1 MMRFGFTGLGFTGLG
16 FAGYRRV
23 NQAAV
28 ASA

>member
-1 MMRFGFTGLGFTGLG
+1 MMRFGFTGLG